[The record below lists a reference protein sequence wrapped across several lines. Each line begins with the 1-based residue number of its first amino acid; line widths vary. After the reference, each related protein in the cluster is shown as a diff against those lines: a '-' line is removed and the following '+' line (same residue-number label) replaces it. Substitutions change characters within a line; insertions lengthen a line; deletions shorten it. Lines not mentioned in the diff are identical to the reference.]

1 MPTELVVYDISPYSQ
16 YSLYTE
22 FILSFS
28 FQLSFVVVPDIQIV
42 VRLHGHV
49 KQEHSVC
56 PSCQNT
62 FSLSS
67 HRVKPTL
74 NISKLTTLAHGRRSD
89 VCKFWRLP
97 FNLRVSKLDVP
108 KSKLHISRKA
118 RWAGNAAS
126 PLLWIWTFFLWIWR
140 TRNCNLT
147 CIPTFKQWS
156 STIFFI
162 FYMTPRRS
170 CDDPMTISTMMWTS
184 SSCVQVELKPRL
196 GGNTWGWETDPRIQ
210 GAES

>member
-1 MPTELVVYDISPYSQ
+1 MSKY
-16 YSLYTE
+16 
-22 FILSFS
+22 
-28 FQLSFVVVPDIQIV
+28 FQ
-42 VRLHGHV
+42 
-49 KQEHSVC
+49 SVLT
-56 PSCQNT
+56 PCQANT
-62 FSLSS
+62 QHF
-67 HRVKPTL
+67 
-74 NISKLTTLAHGRRSD
+74 KLTTLAHGRRSD

-126 PLLWIWTFFLWIWR
+126 PLPWIWTFFLWIWR
-140 TRNCNLT
+140 TRNCHLT

-156 STIFFI
+156 STVFFI